1 MRVIAKKTLVAFYRK
16 HADAETALEE
26 WNEKTEDAE
35 WDNFGDLKNTFHS
48 ADLVGNKR
56 VVFNIKGNDYRL
68 IGIVLFRIKTVYIR
82 FIGTHH
88 EYDKLTEE
96 QIKTV

>member
-1 MRVIAKKTLVAFYRK
+1 MRVIAKKTLVTFYGK
-16 HADAETALEE
+16 HADAKTALAE
-26 WNEKTEDAE
+26 WYQKAEDAE
-35 WDNFGDLKNTFHS
+35 WDNFSDLKNTFHS

-82 FIGTHH
+82 FIGTHQ

>member
-1 MRVIAKKTLVAFYRK
+1 MRVIAKKTLVTFYGK
-16 HADAETALEE
+16 HADAKTALAD
-26 WNEKTEDAE
+26 WYQKAEDAE
-35 WDNFGDLKNTFHS
+35 WDNFADLKNTFHT
-48 ADLVGNKR
+48 ADLIGNKR

-82 FIGTHH
+82 FIGTHQ
-88 EYDKLTEE
+88 EYDRLTEE

>member
-1 MRVIAKKTLVAFYRK
+1 MRVIAKKTLVTFYGK
-16 HADAETALEE
+16 HADAKTALAE
-26 WNEKTEDAE
+26 WYQKAEDAE
-35 WDNFGDLKNTFHS
+35 WDNFGDLKSTFHT

-82 FIGTHH
+82 FIGTHQ

>member
-1 MRVIAKKTLVAFYRK
+1 MRVIAKKTLVTFYGK
-16 HADAETALEE
+16 HADAKTALAE
-26 WNEKTEDAE
+26 WYQKAEDAE
-35 WDNFGDLKNTFHS
+35 WDNFGDLKNTFHT

-82 FIGTHH
+82 FIGTHQ